1 MSFTIED
8 LTRIAREAIGD
19 RRIQLTP
26 AMAAKDVP
34 GWDSLNHTV
43 ISMTI
48 ASEFGV
54 DLTPKQLGEAETF
67 GAVIELVNR
76 AMGAAA

>member
-8 LTRIAREAIGD
+8 LTRIARETIGD

-26 AMAAKDVP
+26 TMAAKDVP

-48 ASEFGV
+48 AAEFGLE
-54 DLTPKQLGEAETF
+54 LTPKQLGEAETF
-67 GAVIELVNR
+67 GAVVDLVNR
-76 AMGAAA
+76 TIGGPA